1 MKKGFLVPAKQTS
14 AEAGGRNHRSS
25 NITAKASVEASA
37 PSLAQLATLISRL
50 GQTCPWTR
58 AQGPQDMLFWTRKEC
73 LEVEEVIRKP
83 APIDTK
89 ALTKE
94 LGDVLF
100 DVLMMIE
107 VTGREH
113 DVTLES
119 CCASACEKLRQRS
132 PYLFSGASPKSIEE
146 AEAMWQAGKRQ
157 EAADSKG
164 KDPAPPPKPLPA
176 PVSSPPTVLS
186 QSKPVLPPEQP
197 PASADPAPL
206 PAPLPVSSPPAASP
220 QHKSQLQPE
229 QPIAA
234 ASSILPVAAAS
245 RGAVDSEG
253 EDPDEDG
260 LAEWEADFRRDAG
273 PTSDDAMGSE
283 DDDEP
288 LSDDLLEELRHEVR
302 ATSSRTSSR
311 QANSNASGD

>member
-1 MKKGFLVPAKQTS
+1 M
-14 AEAGGRNHRSS
+14 
-25 NITAKASVEASA
+25 EASA

-206 PAPLPVSSPPAASP
+206 PAPLPKQPTRSIAAAQVSIATRAANR
-220 QHKSQLQPE
+220 
-229 QPIAA
+229 A
-234 ASSILPVAAAS
+234 ASSILPVAALAVALWTVRERILTKTGLRGS
-245 RGAVDSEG
+245 R
-253 EDPDEDG
+253 
-260 LAEWEADFRRDAG
+260 LRRDAG

>member
-1 MKKGFLVPAKQTS
+1 MEHS
-14 AEAGGRNHRSS
+14 
-25 NITAKASVEASA
+25 
-37 PSLAQLATLISRL
+37 SLAQLATLISRL
-50 GQTCPWTR
+50 GQSCPWTR
-58 AQGPQDMLFWTRKEC
+58 AQSPRDMLFWTRKEC

-83 APIDTK
+83 APIDSK

-107 VTGREH
+107 VSGREH
-113 DVTLES
+113 EVTLES

-157 EAADSKG
+157 EAADE
-164 KDPAPPPKPLPA
+164 KDEVPA
-176 PVSSPPTVLS
+176 PVLV
-186 QSKPVLPPEQP
+186 
-197 PASADPAPL
+197 
-206 PAPLPVSSPPAASP
+206 PPAAHSPPPMPTLPKPQP
-220 QHKSQLQPE
+220 QHLST
-229 QPIAA
+229 ATSGA
-234 ASSILPVAAAS
+234 VPVAVATS
-245 RGAVDSEG
+245 GAVPAAVATSGAVPAAVATSGAVPVAVATSGAVPAAVAISGAVYGEGDDSS
-253 EDPDEDG
+253 DEEG

-273 PTSDDAMGSE
+273 PTSDDALGSE

-302 ATSSRTSSR
+302 ATSRTSSR
-311 QANSNASGD
+311 LAAPTANGQSGRAQTHGHELSSAGA